1 MATWLALDLSLS
13 STGWA
18 LWTSGMAAPA
28 FGHVQLADSMKWRAR
43 GYVRLHKHLMEL
55 HREHDI
61 TSIDF
66 EEPLTQASLRGSTNI
81 ETLQTLMGLAAH
93 AESFAA
99 AIGAKCS
106 AVNISSWR
114 RHFIGP
120 MPRGTKTPDFK
131 WLANKRCR
139 ELGFD
144 PAVNDESDA
153 IGILDYRL
161 SIEGIIAP
169 WRERVLQSEL
179 APKQRRPAA

>member
-18 LWTSGMAAPA
+18 LFASGMEAPA
-28 FGHVQLADSMKWRAR
+28 YGHWELAAGMKWRAR
-43 GYVRLHKHLMEL
+43 GYVRLHKNLMEL
-55 HREHDI
+55 HREHVID
-61 TSIDF
+61 SIDF
-66 EEPLTQASLRGSTNI
+66 EEPLNQAALKGNSSIDTI
-81 ETLQTLMGLAAH
+81 TTLTGLAAH
-93 AESFAA
+93 AESFAE
-99 AIGAKCS
+99 AIGAKFN

-114 RHFIGP
+114 RHFIGS
-120 MPRGTKTPDFK
+120 MPRGTKTPDLK

-161 SIEGIIAP
+161 SLDGIIAP
-169 WRERVLQSEL
+169 WRQGVLQREL
-179 APKQRRPAA
+179 NPQERKITA